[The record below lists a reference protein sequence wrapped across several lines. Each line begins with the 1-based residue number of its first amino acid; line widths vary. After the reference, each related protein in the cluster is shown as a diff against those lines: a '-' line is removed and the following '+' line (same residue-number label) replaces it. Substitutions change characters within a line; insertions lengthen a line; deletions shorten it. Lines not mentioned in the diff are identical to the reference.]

1 MYEYPMRE
9 RVFGRIFA
17 DKARRLG
24 DKTFLKFED
33 RRVSYAEAEAISN
46 RVANGL
52 AGLGIGHG
60 QHVAVYMNNC
70 PEQLWLFFALCKLGA
85 CVVPIN
91 TAAKGELLLYYL
103 EQSDAT
109 SFIVER
115 SLAERWLEV
124 QDRAAK
130 VRQAVLLDETGPAPA
145 ALAERFKVPVSD
157 YWELERADGR
167 PPEVAVKPSDLSF
180 LSYTSGTT
188 GPSKGNMATHAH
200 MLTCGIEAARLYGYT
215 PDDVIFTC
223 LPLFHGNAWLVSCL
237 PAIAAEATLAVSR
250 WFSASRF
257 WDEARAYGATQ
268 FNALGAMINMIWAQ
282 PARPDDADNP
292 VRQCMCVPT
301 PKEIYRDFEQRFDLK
316 LTTLYALTDFGLVT
330 FKGVGAPAEKWA
342 SAGRVRPEV
351 ELRIVDDDDF
361 EVPAGEPG
369 EIVLRARE
377 PWFAPRGYYNMP
389 EATIA
394 AWRNL
399 WFHTG
404 DRGRLDADGW
414 LTFVDRK
421 KDAIRRRGENI
432 SSYEVEQMV
441 MRHQAVAEAAAY
453 AVPSEMS
460 EDEVMVSVVLRPG
473 ASLSEADLVAFCVA
487 NMAYYMVPRY
497 VEFRDDLPR
506 TMSEKV
512 QKYKLKAEAVARL
525 AEIWDR
531 EKAGIEVK
539 R

>member
-1 MYEYPMRE
+1 MGDYPMRE

-17 DKARRLG
+17 DKAQKLG

-33 RRVSYAEAEAISN
+33 RRYGYAEAEAISN

-52 AGLGIGHG
+52 AGLGIARG
-60 QHVAVYMNNC
+60 QHVAVFMNNC

-103 EQSDAT
+103 EQSDAS

-115 SLAERWLEV
+115 ALAERWLEV
-124 QDRAAK
+124 QARATK
-130 VRQAVLLDETGPAPA
+130 VVRAVLLDEAGPAPA
-145 ALAERFKVPVSD
+145 ELAARFRVPVTD
-157 YWELERADGR
+157 YRELEKAPET
-167 PPEVAVKPSDLSF
+167 PPEAEVRHSDLSF

-200 MLTCGIEAARLYGYT
+200 MLTCGMEAARLYGYRA
-215 PDDVIFTC
+215 DDVIFTC

-250 WFSASRF
+250 WFSASKF
-257 WDEARAYGATQ
+257 WDETRHYGATQ
-268 FNALGAMINMIWAQ
+268 FNALGAMINIIWAQ
-282 PARPDDADNP
+282 PARADDADNP

-301 PKEIYRDFEQRFDLK
+301 PSEIYHAFERRFALR
-316 LTTLYALTDFGLVT
+316 LTTLYGLTDFGLVT
-330 FKGVGAPAEKWA
+330 YKGVEAPAEKWA

-351 ELRIVDDDDF
+351 ALRIVDDDDF
-361 EVPAGEPG
+361 ELPAGEVG

-377 PWFAPRGYYNMP
+377 PWFQPLGYYNMA
-389 EATIA
+389 EATLA

-404 DRGRLDADGW
+404 DRGRLDEDGW
-414 LTFVDRK
+414 LYFVDRK

-432 SSYEVEQMV
+432 SSYEVEQIV
-441 MRHQAVAEAAAY
+441 MRHAAVAEAAAF

-473 ASLSEADLVAFCVA
+473 ARLDEAGLIGFCQA
-487 NMAYYMVPRY
+487 NMAYFMVPRY
-497 VEFRDDLPR
+497 VEFRSELPR

-512 QKYKLKAEAVARL
+512 EKYKLREAAVARL
-525 AEIWDR
+525 PEIWDR
-531 EKAGIEVK
+531 EKAGVEVK